1 MSLSSPRYNR
11 FPAWTPTVVR
21 PPLFLFSGLRPA
33 PAINFVRKLLH
44 NAMTDSS
51 DNKEMQMQLAL
62 EACRQVASP
71 NFSAITQDFP
81 STDRHTLR
89 WRFEGI
95 QTSRREAHSIHHQ
108 NLSIEEEEQLIITIN
123 KLTAR
128 GLPPTSQMVR
138 NLAEEMI
145 SRAVGKNWTG
155 QFVKRHQNRL
165 ESIYLRN
172 IDNIR
177 TQSEYTPMI
186 KLFFDLV
193 WLLYI
198 MLLYF
203 Y

>member
-1 MSLSSPRYNR
+1 M
-11 FPAWTPTVVR
+11 A
-21 PPLFLFSGLRPA
+21 
-33 PAINFVRKLLH
+33 
-44 NAMTDSS
+44 DSS
-51 DNKEMQMQLAL
+51 DYKEMQMQLAL
-62 EACRQVASP
+62 EACRQVADP
-71 NFSAITQDFP
+71 NYSAIAREFP
-81 STDRHTLR
+81 PTDRHTLR
-89 WRFEGI
+89 RRFEGI

-145 SRAVGKNWTG
+145 SRAVGKNWTR

-172 IDNIR
+172 IDNMQ
-177 TQSEYTPMI
+177 TQSEYAPMI

-193 WLLYI
+193 
-198 MLLYF
+198 
-203 Y
+203 